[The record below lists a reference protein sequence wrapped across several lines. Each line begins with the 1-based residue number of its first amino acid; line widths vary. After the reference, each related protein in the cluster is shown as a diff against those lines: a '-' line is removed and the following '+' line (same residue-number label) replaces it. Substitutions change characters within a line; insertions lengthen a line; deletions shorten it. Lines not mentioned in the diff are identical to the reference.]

1 MKSEFLYL
9 HHIRERCERIAG
21 CVRVGR
27 GTFLSEA
34 VYQDAV
40 LRNLEVIGEAAERV
54 SAEMRA
60 QLPGVDWRRID
71 GLRDVI
77 IHDSP
82 SVELETVWTIAS
94 RDVPTLLETLNHF
107 LRERGQLP

>member
-1 MKSEFLYL
+1 M
-9 HHIRERCERIAG
+9 ERIAD

-27 GTFLSEA
+27 ETFLSDV

-40 LRNLEVIGEAAERV
+40 LRNLEVIGEAAKRI

-60 QLPGVDWRRID
+60 QSPGVDWRRIG

-77 IHDSP
+77 THDYP
-82 SVELETVWTIAS
+82 SVELETVWIIAS
-94 RDVPTLLETLNHF
+94 RDVPALFETLNHF
-107 LRERGQLP
+107 PRERGQLP